1 MNYLI
6 RLKDG
11 QEEFIADA
19 IMETKETVVIFTTE
33 DTGKTI
39 FPLINIILIKEL
51 ETNKFKL
58 TTTYIP

>member
-11 QEEFIADA
+11 QEEFITDA
-19 IMETKETVVIFTTE
+19 VMETKDTVVIFTTE
-33 DTGKTI
+33 NAERFL
-39 FPLINIILIKEL
+39 FPLINIILIKEF